1 MGRLLKVHG
10 CPVCN
15 YYVEDELHEGSSGI
29 APEFIR
35 NRYALAICHNCNNL
49 VSVFTPATED
59 EIRAAL
65 DDTRDAIEKMESD
78 ATGEETSARDMVR
91 ARDLLP
97 LFRETL
103 DTFDESIEPEAV
115 SACTICG
122 SHNIEIVRDV
132 TGGQFDDQDAWIHC
146 PSCKEGRLLVG
157 TTGYWD

>member
-59 EIRAAL
+59 EIQTAL
-65 DDTRDAIEKMESD
+65 NDTRDAIEKMESD

-103 DTFDESIEPEAV
+103 DTFDESIEPAAV
-115 SACTICG
+115 LAG
-122 SHNIEIVRDV
+122 
-132 TGGQFDDQDAWIHC
+132 
-146 PSCKEGRLLVG
+146 
-157 TTGYWD
+157 